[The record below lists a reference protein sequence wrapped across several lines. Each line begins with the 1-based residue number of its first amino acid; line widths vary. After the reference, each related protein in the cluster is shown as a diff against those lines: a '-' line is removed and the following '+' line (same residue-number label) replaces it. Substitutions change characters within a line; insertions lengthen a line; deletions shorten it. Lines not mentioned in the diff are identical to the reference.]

1 MASFTFHNTLQ
12 QKELFF
18 VNLCKYP
25 LKPSSCKSCSIFC
38 SPLLMSSISQ
48 TLLHRESCSAS
59 LVRANVSNM
68 AAKMC
73 SSSSDHA
80 QSTTQTVNSKT
91 HRRRGYCFTTPLRYR
106 DKSVERKHK
115 KRTVSSVVEEKVERV
130 NGKDSYTRKDRDFI
144 REKEMGYWP
153 SSSWRAVD
161 GRAKIKSKKTK
172 INRVVDNNMGE
183 NSQKTESSNQA
194 GDEKVDKKS
203 KKIKVDSPEVQ
214 LRIKLDMCSKRGDV
228 LAAIS
233 LYDSARRE
241 GIMLKQYHYTVLL
254 YLCSSAAVGI
264 VRPAKSGSGSRN
276 LKKLDLTT
284 EFSNVNFAESC
295 MNRDTSNGSV
305 NGSNLNFPSSSN
317 RLLIESAEIHGE
329 RSDEI
334 ELYSN
339 RFLAVADDD
348 SSYHEKEQISHVPS
362 GFVETNHVLLDSCVT
377 SGQDKDELINGR
389 EGGSKQEDEIW
400 VSENVKK
407 YALMKGFEIYEK
419 MCLEEIPL
427 NEAALTSV
435 ARMALSMGDGD
446 LAFDMVK
453 KMKPL
458 GINPRLRSYGPA
470 LLAFCTGGDIE
481 KAFTVEEHMLEHG
494 VYPEEPELRALLQL
508 SVDNGK
514 ADKVYYLLHKLR
526 TSVRQVSPST
536 SELVEKWFKTKTAS
550 RIGKRKWDQRLIADA
565 MENGGGGWHGH
576 GWLGK
581 GKWTVLH
588 TSVGDD
594 GVCQGCG
601 EKLATIDLDPT
612 ETEIFAK
619 SVASIAANRER
630 NSGFQKFQKW
640 LDYYGPFEAVVDAA
654 NVGLLSQRRFL
665 LSKVNAVVNGIR
677 QKLPSKK
684 WPLIVVHNKRITG
697 GKMNEPANRA
707 LIEKWKNADALYA
720 TPTGSNDDWYWL
732 YAAIKSKCLIVTN
745 DEMRDHIF
753 QLLGNDFFPK
763 WKERHQVHFSFQE
776 GGPEFH
782 MPPSCSVVIQ
792 ESKKGHWHIPIVS
805 EHKSEKERTWLCI
818 TRAKMHVTAQE
829 SAISSEDAQTRRST
843 KLPLLNHGQGD
854 IYYQNP
860 QHKYQKITPTSIF
873 SNCCSVL
880 SEIEAAEKLGGCI
893 IDFQI

>member
-1 MASFTFHNTLQ
+1 MASLSFHDALHR
-12 QKELFF
+12 KELFSF
-18 VNLCKYP
+18 NLCKYP
-25 LKPSSCKSCSIFC
+25 LKPNSLKSCMFC
-38 SPLLMSSISQ
+38 SPFMISSISH
-48 TLLHRESCSAS
+48 TLHRNPCSTS
-59 LVRANVSNM
+59 LVGVNVSRM
-68 AAKMC
+68 AARMC
-73 SSSSDHA
+73 SSSENS
-80 QSTTQTVNSKT
+80 QSTQTMMEKS
-91 HRRRGYCFTTPLRYR
+91 HRRRGYSFTPLRYR
-106 DKSVERKHK
+106 DKRVEREHI

-130 NGKDSYTRKDRDFI
+130 NGKDSYRKKERDFS
-144 REKEMGYWP
+144 RKKEMGSWP
-153 SSSWRAVD
+153 SSLSPVDERA
-161 GRAKIKSKKTK
+161 GIKSKKTK
-172 INRVVDNNMGE
+172 VNQLVDNITGE
-183 NSQKTESSNQA
+183 NSKKTESRNQA
-194 GDEKVDKKS
+194 RDEKVDKKS
-203 KKIKVDSPEVQ
+203 KKTKVDSPEVQ
-214 LRIKLDMCSKRGDV
+214 LRMGLDMCSKRGDV
-228 LAAIS
+228 LGAIS
-233 LYDSARRE
+233 LYDSARKE

-254 YLCSSAAVGI
+254 YLCSSAAV
-264 VRPAKSGSGSRN
+264 
-276 LKKLDLTT
+276 
-284 EFSNVNFAESC
+284 ESC
-295 MNRDTSNGSV
+295 MTRDTSEGSID
-305 NGSNLNFPSSSN
+305 GSNLNFPSSSN
-317 RLLIESAEIHGE
+317 RLLIESDEIHGE
-329 RSDEI
+329 MSDDI
-334 ELYSN
+334 ELNSS
-339 RFLAVADDD
+339 RFLVDADDD
-348 SSYHEKEQISHVPS
+348 NGYPEKEQISNVS
-362 GFVETNHVLLDSCVT
+362 SRFVETNHILLDSCVT
-377 SGQDKDELINGR
+377 SGKDKDDLIN
-389 EGGSKQEDEIW
+389 EIGGSSEQEDEIW
-400 VSENVKK
+400 ASENVKK
-407 YALMKGFEIYEK
+407 YARMKGFEIYDK

-470 LLAFCTGGDIE
+470 LLAFCSGGDVE

-494 VYPEEPELRALLQL
+494 VYPGEPELRALLQL
-508 SVDNGK
+508 SVDNGRV
-514 ADKVYYLLHKLR
+514 DKVYYLLHKLR

-536 SELVEKWFKTKTAS
+536 SELIEKWFKSKTAS

-565 MENGGGGWHGH
+565 MENGGGGWHGQ

-594 GVCQGCG
+594 GVCQGCS
-601 EKLATIDLDPT
+601 EKLTTIDLDPT
-612 ETEIFAK
+612 ETENFAK

-630 NSGFQKFQKW
+630 NSSFQKFQKW

-732 YAAIKSKCLIVTN
+732 YAAIKFKSLIVTN

-782 MPPSCSVVIQ
+782 MPPHCSVVIQ
-792 ESKKGHWHIPIVS
+792 ESKKGYWHIPIVS

-818 TRAKMHVTAQE
+818 TRGKTHVIGQE
-829 SAISSEDAQTRRST
+829 SAYSSEEKHRHYNDGSSRSSARTRRST
-843 KLPLLNHGQGD
+843 KLPLLSHGQGD
-854 IYYQNP
+854 IHYQSP
-860 QHKYQKITPTSIF
+860 QLKIQKIRQYLRNTPSTSVF
-873 SNCCSVL
+873 SNCCSIL
-880 SEIEAAEKLGGCI
+880 SDIEAAEKLGGCI